1 LDNLIFK
8 RAKPKEN
15 IMATKKLPPEKLKHY
30 EEVIRAELEESI
42 AYIESINKEQS
53 LGARE
58 SSGDLSS
65 YAFHQADQ
73 GSDTNLMEQ
82 SVMMLESEREKIR
95 QLNEA
100 LQRISDGTYGICE
113 FCGEFIQEN
122 RLEIIPY
129 ATCCV
134 ACKEKNEDKKRRQKR

>member
-1 LDNLIFK
+1 
-8 RAKPKEN
+8 
-15 IMATKKLPPEKLKHY
+15 MATKKLAPEKLKHY
-30 EEVIRAELEESI
+30 EEVIRSELRESI

-65 YAFHQADQ
+65 YAYHQADQ

-82 SVMMLESEREKIR
+82 TVMMLESEREKIR
-95 QLNEA
+95 HLNEA
-100 LQRISDGTYGICE
+100 LRRIEDGTYGICE
-113 FCGEFIQEN
+113 FCGEFIQES
-122 RLEIIPY
+122 RLEVIPY

-134 ACKEKNEDKKRRQKR
+134 ACKEKNEDKKRRQRR